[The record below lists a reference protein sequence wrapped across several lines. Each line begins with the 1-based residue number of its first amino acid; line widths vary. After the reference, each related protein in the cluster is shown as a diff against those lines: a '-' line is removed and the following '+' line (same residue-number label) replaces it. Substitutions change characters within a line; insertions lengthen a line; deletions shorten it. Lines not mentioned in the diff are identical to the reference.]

1 MLKLLNSSKTFLR
14 HITEYTDLKIES
26 ELENGDKTLSFSIRG
41 KPTGIQNEQYICTQ
55 TDRYVVKEVEPDSE
69 KTSYV
74 CKLDLEALEATMIQK
89 LTAANKTIA
98 QASAIALSGTGWTV
112 SIDEGIASKQRS
124 VQQFKKTP
132 LDCLYKIRDAF
143 MCEILCDSLNQTVYF
158 AERFGQDRGVYFRPE
173 LNLVSVSPTFDS
185 YDYYTRIIP
194 IGKDGLTIETVN
206 SNKNYVENYQYS
218 NKIRTLIWEDTSYES
233 AQDLKDDAI
242 GKLSDM
248 SKPKRSYSANVRDLA
263 KVSGK
268 YSILSYGLGDT
279 VHIIDER
286 LGVMDTQRIVK
297 MTEYPDA
304 PEQNEVE
311 ISNTVLTWE
320 EMQARLKA
328 AADAWDDV
336 SNPDGT
342 VNGVYVHGVKAGEV
356 VDVEVV
362 VGGQTTTTDLNSAV
376 ANVQG
381 DVSGVAQRVST
392 IEADYLTATQ
402 AALTYADITFANIDT
417 ANISLAKVK
426 DLYVAT
432 GLIRDAVISDAKI
445 TGFLDAVTVN
455 AASITAGTLATDR
468 LLIRG
473 TNKSIVYALNDITGA
488 LQAQSV
494 DTINGEVLTQRTV
507 NADRIVAGS
516 ITANEITTNN
526 LVGTNGWINL
536 RSGTFAFGSDKL
548 TWDGSAMKVGGW
560 TINSD
565 GIYKDTTING
575 VAYMAFMYAPS
586 NAVAGTAAFAVRYYD
601 TASSSYKYPFCAHYD
616 GTLDTTKL
624 NALGGS
630 IAGWT
635 ISDSQIY
642 KSTINSGTEYRSIL
656 NAPGT
661 ISDPATTAFCV
672 ATRTNNGSGT
682 TGNWSYPFMVKY
694 DGSMAATKGTI
705 AGWTISSSGFT
716 ANSGDSYLDPAG
728 NFALKGTTNTAY
740 IADGNIGTLKRG
752 TSQLGILSP
761 NLLQI
766 TDRSTSVTELT
777 REKLSGLSYISFLPN
792 YDTSGHGGYI
802 DFHYNQASSWTNRIV
817 AGNSIVYVRN
827 SDSSTVNGNLRFKTL
842 AGEDDKPAVASVTTA
857 KELVSHVRCSS
868 ATGFGVYGLWNTD
881 STWKYMYA
889 SMTTSDP
896 RLKDNIRPTELN
908 ALELVKKIPLYQFD
922 WKADGKHWG
931 VGFIAPELIDID
943 PALVHKPDEKQEGDM
958 WGVEQFYLVG
968 VLTKAIQE
976 LTAEINTLKKQIRQR
991 GG

>member
-98 QASAIALSGTGWTV
+98 QAAAIALSGTGWTV
-112 SIDEGIASKQRS
+112 SIGDSIASKQRS

-143 MCEILCDSLNQTVYF
+143 MCEIRFDSLNQTVYF
-158 AERFGQDRGVYFRPE
+158 AEKFGQDRGVYFRPE
-173 LNLVSVSPTFDS
+173 INLVSLSPTYDS

-194 IGKDGLTIETVN
+194 IGKDGLTIESVN

-336 SNPDGT
+336 SNSDGT
-342 VNGVYVHGVKAGEV
+342 VNGVYVRGVKAGEV

-362 VGGQTTTTDLNSAV
+362 VGGHTTTTNLNSAV
-376 ANVQG
+376 ASIQG
-381 DVSGVAQRVST
+381 DVFGVAQRVGT
-392 IEADYLTATQ
+392 IEADYLKATQ
-402 AALTYADITFANIDT
+402 ADLTYADITFANIDT

-473 TNKSIVYALNDITGA
+473 SNKSIVYALNDITGA

-575 VAYMAFMYAPS
+575 VAYRAFMYAPA
-586 NAVAGTAAFAVRYYD
+586 NAVGGNAAFTVRYYD

-616 GTLDTTKL
+616 GTLDTSKL
-624 NALGGS
+624 NAIGGN
-630 IAGWT
+630 IGGWG
-635 ISDSQIY
+635 ISSSQIY
-642 KSTINSGTEYRSIL
+642 KSIITSGTEYRPFI
-656 NAPGT
+656 NAP
-661 ISDPATTAFCV
+661 SDAASNSYAFGV
-672 ATRTNNGSGT
+672 ATRTNDGNGT
-682 TGNWSYPFMVKY
+682 TGTWSYPFLVQY
-694 DGSMAATKGTI
+694 NGSLASTKGTI
-705 AGWTISSSGFT
+705 AGWTITSDGFT
-716 ANSGDSYLDPAG
+716 ANSGDTYIFTNGSCA
-728 NFALKGTTNTAY
+728 FKGANNTAF
-740 IADGNIGTLKRG
+740 IADGQLSSLKRG
-752 TSQLGILSP
+752 TNQVGALGP

-766 TDRSTSVTELT
+766 TDRATSATELT

-792 YDTSGHGGYI
+792 YDTSGHGGYL
-802 DFHYNQASSWTNRIV
+802 DFHYNQASAWTNRVV
-817 AGNSIVYVRN
+817 AGNGIVYVRN
-827 SDSSTVNGNLRFKTL
+827 ADSSTVTGNLRFKTL
-842 AGEDDKPAVASVTTA
+842 AGEADKPAVASVTTA

-896 RLKDNIRPTELN
+896 RLKDNIRPTELD
-908 ALELVKKIPLYQFD
+908 ALALINKLPLHQFD
-922 WKADGKHWG
+922 WKADGKHWA
-931 VGFIAPELIDID
+931 VGFLAPELYDID
-943 PALVHKPDEKQEGDM
+943 PALVHRPNEENDM

-968 VLTKAIQE
+968 ILTKAIQE
-976 LTAEINTLKKQIRQR
+976 LAAEINTLKKQIRQR